1 MTVQAIILISDGQ
14 PPSNP
19 YCLIGSMLAADS
31 TARKM
36 LDYPMNMGSLL
47 RLMPDFQCFLLPVAE
62 PGRLSLGRL
71 PGRLILLPL

>member
-19 YCLIGSMLAADS
+19 YCLIGPMLAADS

-36 LDYPMNMGSLL
+36 LDYPMNMRSLL
-47 RLMPDFQCFLLPVAE
+47 RLMPFFQCFLLPVAE
-62 PGRLSLGRL
+62 PDCLNPGRL